1 MARDRKAALTASIQ
15 AEREASQDRVPTF
28 DKFQRAEATL
38 GRPERPTPRRAK
50 SSATASARPA
60 QARSVQIERVIR
72 DSFTM
77 PTGDYEKIAQLKA
90 RCLKI
95 GVSMTKGE
103 VLRAGLHALENMSE
117 EALRKVIQ
125 SIEKIKSGRPSQI

>member
-1 MARDRKAALTASIQ
+1 MARDRKAALSASIQ
-15 AEREASQDRVPTF
+15 AEREASQDRVPKF
-28 DKFQRAEATL
+28 DKFQRAEVAL

-50 SSATASARPA
+50 SSATASARPS

-77 PTGDYEKIAQLKA
+77 PSQDYEKIAQLKT

-95 GVSMTKGE
+95 GVSVTKSE

-117 EALRKVIQ
+117 EAFRKVLQ
-125 SIEKIKSGRPSQI
+125 SIEKVKSGRPGQI

>member
-15 AEREASQDRVPTF
+15 AEREASQDRVPKF

-38 GRPERPTPRRAK
+38 GRPEKPTPQGTK
-50 SSATASARPA
+50 SSVTTSARLA
-60 QARSVQIERVIR
+60 QARNVKIERVIR

-77 PTGDYEKIAQLKA
+77 PSQDYEKIAQLQA

-95 GVSMTKGE
+95 GVSTTKSE
-103 VLRAGLHALENMSE
+103 VLRAGLHGLENMPE
-117 EALRKVIQ
+117 EALRKVMR
-125 SIEKIKSGRPSQI
+125 SIEKVKSGRPGRI